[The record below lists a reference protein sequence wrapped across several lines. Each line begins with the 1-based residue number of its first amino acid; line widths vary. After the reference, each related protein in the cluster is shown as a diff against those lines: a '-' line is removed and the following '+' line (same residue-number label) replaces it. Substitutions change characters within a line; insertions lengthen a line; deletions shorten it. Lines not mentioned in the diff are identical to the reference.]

1 MESNKSPNLTIY
13 DIVNGFNS
21 PKELEYETFVFSG
34 GEVHVKIK
42 DKPRTDRIRIEC
54 RINSSDDLM
63 RLALMVDALRRMNVR
78 YIEALIPY
86 IPYAR
91 QDRIMVPG
99 ESLSLKVFSGIL
111 NSLKLDK
118 VECYD
123 AHSDV
128 SLALIDNVFHH
139 SNFEEVARF
148 ILQNISSENIL
159 IVSPDAGACK
169 KIYKLCQ
176 YIAYEGDIIISNKI
190 RNVNTGAIISTE
202 VNGDVKGRNCL
213 IVDDV
218 IDGGRTFIELAKAL
232 REKGAAKLYLFA
244 SHGIFSK
251 GYDELLQHF
260 DMIGTT
266 DSIRNDYPDSI
277 KVIKL

>member
-1 MESNKSPNLTIY
+1 MKDNKSPNLTIY
-13 DIVNGFNS
+13 NLS
-21 PKELEYETFVFSG
+21 PCFDQSNEIEYETFIFSG

-42 DKPRTDRIRIEC
+42 DDWMASRIRIDC
-54 RINSSDDLM
+54 RINNSDDLM
-63 RLALMVDALRRMNVR
+63 RLVLMVDALRRMHVQ
-78 YIEALIPY
+78 YIEAFIPY

-91 QDRIMVPG
+91 QDRVMVPG
-99 ESLSLKVFSGIL
+99 EPLSIKVFAGIL

-123 AHSDV
+123 VHSDV

-139 SNFEEVARF
+139 SNFEEVAKF
-148 ILQNISSENIL
+148 ILQNISSENVL
-159 IVSPDAGACK
+159 MVSPDAGSCK
-169 KIYKLCQ
+169 KVYKMCQ
-176 YIAYEGDIIISNKI
+176 HLAYEGDIIISNKI
-190 RNVNTGAIISTE
+190 RNVNTGAIMSTE
-202 VNGDVKGRNCL
+202 VNGDVSGRNCL
-213 IVDDV
+213 VVDDV
-218 IDGGRTFIELAKAL
+218 IDGGRTFVELAKAL
-232 REKGAAKLYLFA
+232 KEKGAAKLYLFA

-260 DMIGTT
+260 DIIGTT

>member
-1 MESNKSPNLTIY
+1 MESKKSPNLIIY
-13 DIVNGFNS
+13 DIMNAFHTAR
-21 PKELEYETFVFSG
+21 EIEYETFVFSG
-34 GEVHVKIK
+34 GEVHIKIK
-42 DKPRTDRIRIEC
+42 ETLYTGRVKLEC

-63 RLALMVDALRRMNVR
+63 RLVMAVDALRRMYVS
-78 YIEALIPY
+78 YIEVFIPY

-91 QDRIMVPG
+91 QDRVMVQG
-99 ESLSLKVFSGIL
+99 EALSLKVFAGIL
-111 NSLKLDK
+111 NSLKLDR

-123 AHSDV
+123 THSDI

-139 SNFEEVARF
+139 TNFEEVAKF

-159 IVSPDAGACK
+159 IVAPDAGACK

-176 YIAYEGDIIISNKI
+176 HLAYEGDIIISNKV
-190 RNVNTGAIISTE
+190 RNVNTGEIMSTE

-213 IVDDV
+213 VVDDV
-218 IDGGRTFIELAKAL
+218 VDGGRTFVELAKAL
-232 REKGAAKLYLFA
+232 KEKGAAKLYLFA

-251 GYDELLQHF
+251 GYNELLQHF
-260 DMIGTT
+260 DIIGTT
-266 DSIRNDYPDSI
+266 DSIRNDYPETI